1 MMGAAWTSS
10 MRTEED
16 QILASELFLAYQK
29 AMYRIAFEILK
40 NQEDAE
46 DAVMNAAMNICRD
59 FGRIKQLGTE
69 ERKARI
75 LAIAKNAATDIYRKN
90 RKRGACRGD
99 MCLYLEGREE
109 KGDSLEGTL
118 EIFAG
123 ENAFGR
129 LQKYV
134 LQLKEKYQHILVMKY
149 YDEMSNKEI
158 AEQLHLPESTVGTQ
172 LQRAKQIL
180 QQTLEEGEVR
190 K

>member
-1 MMGAAWTSS
+1 
-10 MRTEED
+10 
-16 QILASELFLAYQK
+16 
-29 AMYRIAFEILK
+29 
-40 NQEDAE
+40 
-46 DAVMNAAMNICRD
+46 
-59 FGRIKQLGTE
+59 
-69 ERKARI
+69 
-75 LAIAKNAATDIYRKN
+75 
-90 RKRGACRGD
+90 

-180 QQTLEEGEVR
+180 QQTLEEGEAR